1 MQAVEITGRK
11 SKSFK
16 NKVRMLLHIR
26 RRYSIITQGGGF
38 LKSYIFDF
46 DGTLVDS
53 MPCWSKMM
61 LNILVK
67 NNISYPDNIIEII
80 TPLGNIGAAKYF
92 IENLHAQ
99 LTVEQMMLQMDA
111 YAYPEYR
118 DNIVLKPGVLD
129 YLTMLKEHD
138 CTLHV
143 LTASP
148 HKMLDPCLKR
158 NGIYDLFDNVWSI
171 DDFGLSKSD
180 VRIYNEAIARI
191 GSTKSETLFFD
202 DNIGAVKTAKQAGLY
217 TVAVYDASAKGFT
230 EELKRVSDTYIE
242 SFVGLDLL

>member
-1 MQAVEITGRK
+1 
-11 SKSFK
+11 
-16 NKVRMLLHIR
+16 
-26 RRYSIITQGGGF
+26 
-38 LKSYIFDF
+38 LKAYIFDF

-53 MPCWSKMM
+53 MPCWSQMM
-61 LNILVK
+61 LNILEK
-67 NNISYPDNIIEII
+67 NNIAYPDNIIELI

-99 LTVEQMMLQMDA
+99 VSIAQMMLQMEE
-111 YAYPEYR
+111 YAYPQYR
-118 DNIVLKPGVLD
+118 DKIVLKPGVLE
-129 YLTMLKEHD
+129 YLTMLKSQN

-180 VRIYNEAIARI
+180 VRIYKEAIARI
-191 GSTKSETLFFD
+191 GSTEPETLFFD

-230 EELKRVSDTYIE
+230 EELKQVSDRYIE

>member
-1 MQAVEITGRK
+1 MI
-11 SKSFK
+11 
-16 NKVRMLLHIR
+16 
-26 RRYSIITQGGGF
+26 
-38 LKSYIFDF
+38 
-46 DGTLVDS
+46 
-53 MPCWSKMM
+53 
-61 LNILVK
+61 NILER
-67 NNISYPDNIIEII
+67 NHISYPDNIIEII

-92 IENLHAQ
+92 IENLDMP
-99 LTVEQMMLQMDA
+99 LSIEEMMLQMDEF
-111 YAYPEYR
+111 AYPEYR

-158 NGIYDLFDNVWSI
+158 NGIYDLFHNVWSI

-180 VRIYNEAIARI
+180 VRIYKEAVSKI
-191 GSTKSETLFFD
+191 GSKESETLFFD
-202 DNIGAVKTAKQAGLY
+202 DNIVAIKTAKQAGLC
-217 TVAVYDASAKGFT
+217 TVAVFDESAKGFT
-230 EELKRVSDTYIE
+230 GELKRVSDRYIE